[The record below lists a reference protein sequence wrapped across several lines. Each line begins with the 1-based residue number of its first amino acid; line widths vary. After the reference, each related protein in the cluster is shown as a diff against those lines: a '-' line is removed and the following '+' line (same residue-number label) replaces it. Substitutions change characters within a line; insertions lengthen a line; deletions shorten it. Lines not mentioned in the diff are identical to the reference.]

1 MLETVMNK
9 PWEDLLRENL
19 FEPLGMDSAGF
30 GIPATP
36 RHIDQPW
43 GHSLVGNQPSP
54 IPPGPNSD
62 NPPAIGPSATV
73 HCSVADLVR
82 YVAFH
87 LAGDAAD
94 TPLLKRSSFTRLHTA
109 VPNNSGYA
117 YGWMVVNRPW
127 AGGDALNH
135 AGSNTSWY
143 SVIWMAPNR
152 KFGVVALCNL
162 ATAAG
167 ANPGA
172 TATDQVVGKM
182 ISEFLP

>member
-1 MLETVMNK
+1 
-9 PWEDLLRENL
+9 
-19 FEPLGMDSAGF
+19 
-30 GIPATP
+30 
-36 RHIDQPW
+36 
-43 GHSLVGNQPSP
+43 
-54 IPPGPNSD
+54 
-62 NPPAIGPSATV
+62 
-73 HCSVADLVR
+73 
-82 YVAFH
+82 
-87 LAGDAAD
+87 
-94 TPLLKRSSFTRLHTA
+94 
-109 VPNNSGYA
+109 
-117 YGWMVVNRPW
+117 MVVNRPW